1 MKWKIL
7 CVEWKDARGFV
18 ERGGRIS
25 AVRLNADEL
34 EQLAH
39 EILRVV
45 AECKEDQDRRREWA
59 ASYAEAENVSAARR
73 SPEWRVRA
81 SGDDE
86 FKPLRPDPDDDG
98 AAR

>member
-45 AECKEDQDRRREWA
+45 AECKKDQDRRRREWA
-59 ASYAEAENVSAARR
+59 ASYAEAENVS
-73 SPEWRVRA
+73 
-81 SGDDE
+81 
-86 FKPLRPDPDDDG
+86 
-98 AAR
+98 